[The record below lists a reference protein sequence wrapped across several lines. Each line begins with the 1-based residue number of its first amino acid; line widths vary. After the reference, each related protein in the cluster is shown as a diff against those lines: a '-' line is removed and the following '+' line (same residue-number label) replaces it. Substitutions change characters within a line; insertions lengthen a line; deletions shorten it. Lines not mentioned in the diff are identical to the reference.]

1 MSQPSVKCSCCGG
14 NGHRPLTKKL
24 AASFKAAVDLM
35 KRAKN
40 FSASDLGEAAG
51 CKADV
56 AHHRIKRMME
66 LGVIKKV
73 PKVTPARYVV
83 G

>member
-24 AASFKAAVDLM
+24 AASFKSAIELT
-35 KRAKN
+35 KRIKN
-40 FSASDLGEAAG
+40 FTASELGEAAG
-51 CKADV
+51 CKPDV
-56 AHHRIKRMME
+56 AHHRIQRMIE

-73 PKVTPARYVV
+73 PKVTPARYVAS
-83 G
+83 